1 MRGMKKAS
9 VIAVFLALFIT
20 GFSLVRAE
28 NTLIQG
34 VVSPAPSVIA
44 EPTKWELLSLMQK
57 NLLQSGTYGATLS
70 EDEINGLIDAGLSS
84 FKMKWFID
92 QASVKLEDGYV
103 DITMHMVRPF
113 KSEVTA
119 RGVIEVDEGKAVLK
133 LSSVYYGFFPM
144 PASFVERIGNFVM
157 KKKSVDEW
165 FAVRRAHW
173 DDITLKKGEASFKIS
188 VPEENN

>member
-1 MRGMKKAS
+1 MKKAS

-20 GFSLVRAE
+20 GFSFARAE
-28 NTLIQG
+28 STLIQG
-34 VVSPAPSVIA
+34 VVSPAPSITG

-57 NLLQSGTYGATLS
+57 NMLTSGTHEATFS
-70 EDEINGLIDAGLSS
+70 EEEINGLIDAGLSTL
-84 FKMKWFID
+84 KMKWFISG
-92 QASVKLEDGYV
+92 ATVSLEDGYM
-103 DITMHMVRPF
+103 DITMHMARPF
-113 KSEVTA
+113 RSDVTA
-119 RGVIEVDEGKAVLK
+119 RGVIEVNEEGNAVLK

-165 FAVRRAHW
+165 LAVRDAHW
-173 DDITLKKGEASFKIS
+173 DNITLRKGEASFKIS